1 MAPTGSA
8 EKRAREEAE
17 AAEVS
22 APETRRAKR
31 RRWDDGDALAAPP
44 TAPPAIPPP
53 HPPGASAAA
62 PAKPALPNVDAL
74 AKAKAVLQKQKEL
87 AAKLASVPK
96 LANPAAAPSGADAA
110 RKTALAR
117 ALEVAAAAKSA
128 KPAAATASAAPRA
141 LRLNAAGEEI
151 DEDGNVIVAKVR
163 EVSTFK
169 VNEKTNKLEEF
180 AALERAAEAEAAAEA
195 DDLAWMDP
203 RMGAA
208 GRRRERKGG
217 FQVREHHHHRAILS
231 PSPSRLD
238 SIVCLGSPFRS
249 RRVFPF
255 GFRFASFQ
263 SPADAASAGLIDGG
277 TTAMR
282 NRTSSVS
289 RGGSRGAVP
298 TAPLGVGTSSL
309 VAILST
315 GDPARFASYTLS
327 RGLLLSRC
335 NFYACDN
342 EICSEAGGAG
352 FPMSAT
358 PYRLVNISS
367 ARRCFVD
374 ARARIFP
381 VSVRPDPSADEVR

>member
-208 GRRRERKGG
+208 GRRRQRKGG
-217 FQVREHHHHRAILS
+217 FQVRERF
-231 PSPSRLD
+231 PCPSRLD
-238 SIVCLGSPFRS
+238 AIVRLGSGSPLWFSVRILSKPCGRRLGGPHRRGDYSDAKSYFVSVARRESGCCPDRASRRWHIFPRRDSLDGRPGSIRKLHSVARTPPFSLQFLCLRQRNLFGSWRRGIPHERNPLPSGQHLLGSAIFPRRARSSFPPRTRLGSPRP
-249 RRVFPF
+249 V
-255 GFRFASFQ
+255 
-263 SPADAASAGLIDGG
+263 GG
-277 TTAMR
+277 
-282 NRTSSVS
+282 
-289 RGGSRGAVP
+289 
-298 TAPLGVGTSSL
+298 
-309 VAILST
+309 
-315 GDPARFASYTLS
+315 
-327 RGLLLSRC
+327 
-335 NFYACDN
+335 
-342 EICSEAGGAG
+342 
-352 FPMSAT
+352 
-358 PYRLVNISS
+358 
-367 ARRCFVD
+367 
-374 ARARIFP
+374 
-381 VSVRPDPSADEVR
+381 

>member
-1 MAPTGSA
+1 MAPTRSA

-17 AAEVS
+17 AAEAP

-62 PAKPALPNVDAL
+62 PAKPALPNMDAL

-96 LANPAAAPSGADAA
+96 LATPAAAPSAADAA
-110 RKTALAR
+110 RQTALAR
-117 ALEVAAAAKSA
+117 ALEVAAAAKSKSA
-128 KPAAATASAAPRA
+128 KPAPAAASAAPRA

-180 AALERAAEAEAAAEA
+180 AALERATEAEAAAEA

-255 GFRFASFQ
+255 GIRFASFQ

-282 NRTSSVS
+282 NRISSVS
-289 RGGSRGAVP
+289 CGGSRGVVP
-298 TAPLGVGTSSL
+298 TASLGVGTSSL

-315 GDPARFASYTLS
+315 RDSARSASYTLS

-342 EICSEAGGAG
+342 EI
-352 FPMSAT
+352 
-358 PYRLVNISS
+358 
-367 ARRCFVD
+367 
-374 ARARIFP
+374 
-381 VSVRPDPSADEVR
+381 